1 MRYEIFGSK
10 PDSGQWRWEQGRA
23 NKAIQNYERYAS
35 EYSSSMS
42 INDYFIEHLMA
53 TNEKIGFRQKK
64 MRMAR
69 FNTMYRR
76 RLESY

>member
-1 MRYEIFGSK
+1 MKSLGVNQIQV
-10 PDSGQWRWEQGRA
+10 SGVGNKGVQI
-23 NKAIQNYERYAS
+23 KAIQNYERYAS

-53 TNEKIGFRQKK
+53 TNEKLDFVRKK
-64 MRMAR
+64 KRMAR